1 MSNNTPSSVICFK
14 NGYSYVNVPIC
25 LSPNPE
31 LTKDGDIK
39 ECQVGPL
46 PDFAVH
52 GTVSLTAQN
61 PEKVKI
67 FSLSRTEKKVIIDPV
82 PLKVN
87 DLGENYSYEAILAEN
102 IGTRVELTCLLG
114 DSVKGVSGIIKSVH
128 KEQSNN
134 SFVVLQSSKTNGIER
149 LIRCASI
156 VSLETTHRKSNL
168 DEKEDDDN
176 DRDNCLSVRYTTCL
190 GSSDTVEA
198 ELSYLTRG
206 LTWAPSY
213 VLRQC
218 KSSKILSLEGN
229 ACLLCD
235 LPFFT
240 GKIIESMSLVTG
252 QPKME
257 CKNLNDPLASGNTA
271 AQFIRQ
277 LEIDPIGGKRSD
289 GFKNPRRYG
298 GCEDDDSDEGTSTGD
313 RMGDFYFYRLK
324 NVPLHYNQPMS
335 LPFIEEFTSE
345 PYQDVYFFDLSN
357 KGSANDDTMVEATHA
372 ITFKN
377 TSGQPFTT
385 GPVSVLMAKESKV
398 MDKDDKIR
406 NNDENNFLV
415 QSLMKFTG
423 PNKIAT
429 VEITKA
435 LDVEG
440 KFVLTTSKERKVE
453 SKNKNKGELVCI
465 EKTGSF
471 TITNLKNEEV
481 ECKIDYLLHGQLQKS
496 NPPHIEATEVNDG
509 GIDQNPITKY
519 VWQVKVPPKDKAELI
534 FIFTIKEWDV
544 PTLFPKKYKK

>member
-14 NGYSYVNVPIC
+14 NGYSYVNVPVC
-25 LSPNPE
+25 LSPYPQ
-31 LTKDGDIK
+31 LTKDADIK

-46 PDFAVH
+46 PEFAVH

-67 FSLSRTEKKVIIDPV
+67 FSLSRTGKKDIVEPV
-82 PLKVN
+82 PLKVS
-87 DLGENYSYEAILAEN
+87 DLGENHSYEAILAAN
-102 IGTRVELTCLLG
+102 IGTAVELNCILG
-114 DSVKGVSGIIKSVH
+114 DSVKEVRGTIKSVH
-128 KEQSNN
+128 KEQSND
-134 SFVVLQSSKTNGIER
+134 SFVVLQSLKINSIEK
-149 LIRCASI
+149 LIRCSSI
-156 VSLETTHRKSNL
+156 VSLKTTLRKSNL
-168 DEKEDDDN
+168 DEGEDDEN
-176 DRDNCLSVRYTTCL
+176 ERGNCLSVRYATSL

-198 ELSYLTRG
+198 NLSYLTRG

-213 VLRQC
+213 ILRQC
-218 KSSKILSLEGN
+218 KSSKILTLEGN

-240 GKIIESMSLVTG
+240 GKIIEAMSLVTG

-257 CKNLNDPLASGNTA
+257 CKNLNDPLASGETA
-271 AQFIRQ
+271 AQFIRL
-277 LEIDPIGGKRSD
+277 LEIDPIGGNRFGGD
-289 GFKNPRRYG
+289 KNPRRYG
-298 GCEDDDSDEGTSTGD
+298 GFEEDSSDEETSTGD

-357 KGSANDDTMVEATHA
+357 KGLAKDDTMIEATHA

-398 MDKDDKIR
+398 TDKGDKIR

-440 KFVLTTSKERKVE
+440 KFVLTTSKERKIE
-453 SKNKNKGELVCI
+453 FKNKNKDELVCI
-465 EKTGSF
+465 EKTGSV
-471 TITNLKNEEV
+471 TITNLKDEEV
-481 ECKIDYLLHGQLQKS
+481 DCKIDYLLHGQLQKS
-496 NPPHIEATEVNDG
+496 EPPHIEATEVNDG
-509 GIDQNPITKY
+509 GIDQNPTTKY
-519 VWQVKVPPKDKAELI
+519 VWQVKVPPKGKAELI
-534 FIFTIKEWDV
+534 FMFIKKELDV
-544 PTLFPKKYKK
+544 PTLFPKK